1 MSPFFIFGEVIE
13 MGTVGIKDNKKRW
26 STAHEQAVI
35 EILTNQSQ
43 INVTEFARGINFQ
56 PSSIK
61 RHISRIAATMGLR
74 IVGISNRDICDIK
87 KAVNDKYKKINTD
100 LVRFICVCS
109 GPGNTTLP
117 IKVSAMDKADA
128 KRAVE
133 GEYPTL
139 TVTHVHTQEEYG
151 VTHKIKST
159 CSSVVRDI
167 SFGKS
172 RSRRSIL

>member
-1 MSPFFIFGEVIE
+1 
-13 MGTVGIKDNKKRW
+13 MGTVEIKDNKKRW

-87 KAVNDKYKKINTD
+87 KAVNDKYKKLNTD
-100 LVRFICVCS
+100 LSRFICMCN
-109 GPGNTTLP
+109 GPGGTLS
-117 IKVSAMDKADA
+117 IKVSAMGKADA

-133 GEYPTL
+133 GEYPAL
-139 TVTHVHTQEEYG
+139 TVTHVMTQDEHAF
-151 VTHKIKST
+151 THKIKST
-159 CSSVVRDI
+159 CSSVVRDVN
-167 SFGKS
+167 FGKS